1 MQVMFWQL
9 LMIVANFVSGSLVLM
24 LIIPMTRSQ
33 QLFLNMNNS
42 NAVRCNK
49 LGIGAN
55 AVVDVLNVNYGSSNF
70 CVLL

>member
-1 MQVMFWQL
+1 MA
-9 LMIVANFVSGSLVLM
+9 VANDSGKLRFREFS
-24 LIIPMTRSQ
+24 IDAYNTNDSSQ